1 VEVETSSILFLP
13 VGGAQSHGRR
23 GAQND
28 IAAGADPIRMPM
40 AVEDDDTRG
49 IGLDGCQK
57 VGGVD
62 QCETDAVAEVD
73 RSDGILHDLMMKQ
86 DDPGAPVP
94 HVESNSKPI
103 DSMSG
108 LPIGAGA

>member
-1 VEVETSSILFLP
+1 MFKR
-13 VGGAQSHGRR
+13 AQSHGGC

-28 IAAGADPIRMPM
+28 IAAGADPIRMPK

-49 IGLDGCQK
+49 IGGDGCQK
-57 VGGVD
+57 VCGVAE
-62 QCETDAVAEVD
+62 CETGAVAEVN
-73 RSDGILHDLMMKQ
+73 RSDGILHDLMAKQ
-86 DDPGAPVP
+86 DHPGAPVP
-94 HVESNSKPI
+94 HAESNSKPI